1 MTSMIPTSI
10 TLPELEDSGTQSLKL
25 ILGFESETCGPWTY
39 TMSSSQSWIAQDTDD
54 DRTFS
59 IVVDEDASL
68 IGDHVLSV
76 LVSSVN
82 YPSDIIPLIISV
94 PITVVSL

>member
-1 MTSMIPTSI
+1 
-10 TLPELEDSGTQSLKL
+10 
-25 ILGFESETCGPWTY
+25 
-39 TMSSSQSWIAQDTDD
+39 MSSSQSWIAQDTDD